1 MFVILRRSTPKNLRV
16 QRPFATLR
24 VTGYK
29 DTQGDT
35 KNCQTFHAR
44 RNKYMEVCICPGWFA
59 GCNMPGLSS

>member
-44 RNKYMEVCICPGWFA
+44 RNILCLKSFFDSA
-59 GCNMPGLSS
+59 SSASQ